1 MSYLVTTAALQVDG
15 STIKPQGSIDMQIG
29 GGSISMG
36 SGTGIGFSSSGG
48 FITFNGS
55 DDQIILGSGASRS
68 DLKFGATSNNP
79 LVLDGSSNEILQFTY
94 VASAVN
100 YLQINNSATGVDLGI
115 VAAGDD
121 TDVDIDI
128 IAKGSGAIRFND
140 GLSNGGG
147 GITLAAGTN
156 GLSSLGLKAAAG
168 SSTDDSL
175 TFPSGFDSGV
185 SAGDVLEVASISG
198 NDVTL
203 QFATP
208 SGGGLTYNTDTAS
221 NYSGTTLS
229 AGNIYAITSLSSS
242 ITVNLPSGS
251 AGNEIVIIDSG
262 YGCTASATIT
272 VSAANLQ
279 YVGGSSDS
287 SFVLDSAGQAIR
299 LIYNATGS
307 VWNII

>member
-1 MSYLVTTAALQVDG
+1 MSYLVTAAALQVSG
-15 STIKPQGSIDMQIG
+15 STIEPQGDINMSVF

-36 SGTGIGFSSSGG
+36 SGTGIGSSGTG
-48 FITFNGS
+48 GHIQFNSS
-55 DDQIILGSGASRS
+55 DNKIVIGNGASQS
-68 DLKFGATSNNP
+68 DLQFGATATSK
-79 LVLDGSSNEILQFTY
+79 LIDGSDNEIVQYTY

-100 YLQINNSATGVDLGI
+100 FFQINNSAAGVDLGI
-115 VAAGDD
+115 IADGDD
-121 TDVDIDI
+121 TNIDIDI

-175 TFPSGFDSGV
+175 TFPSGYNSGV

-203 QFATP
+203 QFASQ
-208 SGGGLTYNTDTAS
+208 SGGGLTYNTDTAA

-262 YGCTASATIT
+262 YGLTASATIT

-279 YVGGSSDS
+279 YVGSSSGSS
-287 SFVLDSAGQAIR
+287 FTLDSAGQAIR